1 MDEKKHCLRC
11 NRLID
16 ASARLCP
23 YCNLDQ
29 SATVGTV
36 PRAETIAPLP
46 PPPVIKPKGEGR
58 ALTRR
63 ALIAAGVIALLITTF
78 VVGGLVIG
86 RGKRVELAASGDPSV
101 SSTISSQSGQEA
113 VTDLT
118 LVPVSEPSS
127 TIGRSFTSAPVASP
141 DSKVPEE
148 LQRSDATALPS
159 IEYSRIAQQQRA
171 AIPKPKEVIVDPR
184 TVTKPPEPTPAAIQ
198 PRSDADS
205 DRPFDADQERRQSGQ
220 DQQQEERPASGA
232 RDGGYTN
239 PVPTYQP
246 LPHIRNRAK
255 EIKRDGTISLRLTIG
270 ADGRVKE
277 VDVLESLPGVTDKV
291 IAAVQQ
297 WKFKPA
303 TRNGI
308 PVEGSFPVDISFKSG
323 NDEND

>member
-29 SATVGTV
+29 SSPTAA
-36 PRAETIAPLP
+36 PRAEAIPPRP

-58 ALTRR
+58 VWTKR
-63 ALIAAGVIALLITTF
+63 ALIAVGVVALLIGTF

-86 RGKRVELAASGDPSV
+86 RGRRAEQAASRNPAV
-101 SSTISSQSGQEA
+101 SSTISSQSAQEP

-118 LVPVSEPSS
+118 LVPVSELSS
-127 TIGRSFTSAPVASP
+127 TIGRSMTSAPAPSP
-141 DSKVPEE
+141 DAKVPEE

-159 IEYSRIAQQQRA
+159 TEYSRIVQEHRA
-171 AIPKPKEVIVDPR
+171 AAPKPKEVVVDPR
-184 TVTKPPEPTPAAIQ
+184 TVRPPAEPSTAASL
-198 PRSDADS
+198 PKSES
-205 DRPFDADQERRQSGQ
+205 SRQST
-220 DQQQEERPASGA
+220 EERDEPSSEPDRQDEEQPSTRS
-232 RDGGYTN
+232 RDRGYTN

-246 LPHIRNRAK
+246 LPRIKNRSK
-255 EIKRDGTISLRLTIG
+255 EIKQDGTISLRLTIG
-270 ADGRVKE
+270 TDGRVKE
-277 VDVLESLPGVTDKV
+277 VDVLESLPGVTGKV

>member
-1 MDEKKHCLRC
+1 MDEKKHCRRC

-29 SATVGTV
+29 SSTAGTA
-36 PRAETIAPLP
+36 PRAQAIAPLP
-46 PPPVIKPKGEGR
+46 PPPVIKQKGEGR
-58 ALTRR
+58 AWTKR
-63 ALIAAGVIALLITTF
+63 ALIAVGVVVLLIGTF

-86 RGKRVELAASGDPSV
+86 RGKRAEQAASEDPAV
-101 SSTISSQSGQEA
+101 SSTISSQSAQDP

-118 LVPVSEPSS
+118 LVPVSEGSS
-127 TIGRSFTSAPVASP
+127 TIGRSMTSAPAPSP
-141 DSKVPEE
+141 DAQVPEE

-159 IEYSRIAQQQRA
+159 TEYSRIVQERRA
-171 AIPKPKEVIVDPR
+171 AAPKPKEVVVDPR
-184 TVTKPPEPTPAAIQ
+184 TVTKPPEEPSAAASL
-198 PRSDADS
+198 PRPEASR
-205 DRPFDADQERRQSGQ
+205 DRIDERDERQSEP
-220 DQQQEERPASGA
+220 DRAREESASTIS

-246 LPHIRNRAK
+246 LPRIKNRSK
-255 EIKRDGTISLRLTIG
+255 EIQQDGTISLRLTIG

-277 VDVLESLPGVTDKV
+277 IDVLESLPGVTDKV

-297 WKFKPA
+297 WKFRPA
-303 TRNGI
+303 TRNGM

>member
-1 MDEKKHCLRC
+1 MDQKKHCLRC

-29 SATVGTV
+29 SSTAGTAR
-36 PRAETIAPLP
+36 PETIVPLHA
-46 PPPVIKPKGEGR
+46 PPVIKAKGEGR
-58 ALTRR
+58 AWTKR
-63 ALIAAGVIALLITTF
+63 ALIALGVIALLIGTF

-86 RGKRVELAASGDPSV
+86 RGKRAEQAASEDPTV
-101 SSTISSQSGQEA
+101 SSTISSQSAQDP

-118 LVPVSEPSS
+118 LVPVSEGSS
-127 TIGRSFTSAPVASP
+127 TIGRSMTSAPAPSP
-141 DSKVPEE
+141 DAKVPEE

-159 IEYSRIAQQQRA
+159 TEYSRIVQEHRA
-171 AIPKPKEVIVDPR
+171 AAPKPKEVVVDPR
-184 TVTKPPEPTPAAIQ
+184 TVTKPREEPSPAASL
-198 PRSDADS
+198 PRAEPSRDPIEERQERQSEPDPTRE
-205 DRPFDADQERRQSGQ
+205 DRPSTI
-220 DQQQEERPASGA
+220 S

-246 LPHIRNRAK
+246 LPRIKNRSK
-255 EIKRDGTISLRLTIG
+255 EIKQDGTISLRLTIG
-270 ADGRVKE
+270 ANGRVKE
-277 VDVLESLPGVTDKV
+277 IDVLESLPGVTDKV
-291 IAAVQQ
+291 VAAVQQ

-303 TRNGI
+303 TRNGM